1 MEVRNTMNGLN
12 NFDRIENGNTKL
24 DKSSIKLLHSK
35 GNHTQNE
42 KTPTEQEK
50 IFSNKV
56 INKGLISK
64 IQIAHAAQFQKTNNP
79 IKKWA

>member
-42 KTPTEQEK
+42 KTPTE
-50 IFSNKV
+50 
-56 INKGLISK
+56 
-64 IQIAHAAQFQKTNNP
+64 
-79 IKKWA
+79 